1 MEKIEKSGIDDQSR
15 TSKLSIDDKIKKI
28 AAEYQD
34 ENSISNLSR
43 NSGME
48 SESKRMPIVFPSIK
62 YRSESRISIS
72 IDNPTCKDATWTV
85 KPVGCAS
92 VTNEGQKKHA
102 IDDIIFRFI
111 QNKGK
116 VISGS
121 DIILSISF
129 FPLIAGLH
137 TQTFHLRVQN
147 YLIILELSGESFR
160 PESAKPRCS
169 LPQSQYALTTSQ
181 TPYRAKSGMRLVQTE
196 PQKRILSEKSF
207 KSVDFSSVGLH
218 QNMFRTIHIC
228 NNRTTPTNFKMYISG
243 PFVIP
248 TQKLCIDGKSY
259 VALPIAFV
267 PTQVGSFKGFLVI
280 KGDIGMSE
288 KVTLTG
294 ICQK

>member
-1 MEKIEKSGIDDQSR
+1 M
-15 TSKLSIDDKIKKI
+15 

-34 ENSISNLSR
+34 ENSNSNRSL
-43 NSGME
+43 NSSME
-48 SESKRMPIVFPSIK
+48 SESKRMQIIFSSIK

-102 IDDIIFRFI
+102 VDDIIFRFI

-147 YLIILELSGESFR
+147 YLIILELSGESLR
-160 PESAKPRCS
+160 PESEKPQARQRCS

-181 TPYRAKSGMRLVQTE
+181 TPYQAKSGIRLVHTE
-196 PQKRILSEKSF
+196 PQKRILSQKKSF
-207 KSVDFSSVGLH
+207 KSLDFASVGLH
-218 QNMFRTIHIC
+218 QNMSRTIHVC
-228 NNRTTPTNFKMYISG
+228 NNRTTPTDFKLYISG

-267 PTQVGSFKGFLVI
+267 PTQIGSFKGFLVI

-288 KVTLTG
+288 KITLTG
-294 ICQK
+294 MCQK